1 MNATLMLVTFDLI
14 ACVTVQPINSR
25 YEEEPGRPF
34 TCCSSL
40 IQYSCLTHL
49 SSHLRWSDCI
59 GSLRLPP
66 PQL

>member
-34 TCCSSL
+34 TRVV
-40 IQYSCLTHL
+40 HL
-49 SSHLRWSDCI
+49 
-59 GSLRLPP
+59 
-66 PQL
+66 